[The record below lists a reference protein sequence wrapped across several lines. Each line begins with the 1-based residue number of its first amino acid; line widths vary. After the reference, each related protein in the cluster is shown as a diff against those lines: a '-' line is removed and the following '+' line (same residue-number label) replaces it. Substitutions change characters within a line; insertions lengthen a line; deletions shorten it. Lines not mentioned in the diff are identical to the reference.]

1 MRFEH
6 RRLLGANSH
15 SCGLLR
21 CPTQPA
27 AIWDMRTGGLLV
39 YALMT
44 FWDTR
49 SVVGTCPHKHRR
61 RIDRCLR
68 KGSQPRRTGQ
78 KAEGLEQGSG
88 LSAGDVGNDDVG
100 GVSVEVLAAPVVDG
114 GGAGIGVS
122 CRKLDV
128 S

>member
-1 MRFEH
+1 
-6 RRLLGANSH
+6 
-15 SCGLLR
+15 
-21 CPTQPA
+21 
-27 AIWDMRTGGLLV
+27 MRTGGLLV

-88 LSAGDVGNDDVG
+88 LSAGDVGDDDVGDDDVGDDDVG
-100 GVSVEVLAAPVVDG
+100 GVSVEVLLSPVVDG